1 MYIDETVLASL
12 ITIGLVVGFFV
23 GVGLLIRK
31 DIRGQR

>member
-12 ITIGLVVGFFV
+12 ITIGLMIGFFV

-31 DIRGQR
+31 DINNHR